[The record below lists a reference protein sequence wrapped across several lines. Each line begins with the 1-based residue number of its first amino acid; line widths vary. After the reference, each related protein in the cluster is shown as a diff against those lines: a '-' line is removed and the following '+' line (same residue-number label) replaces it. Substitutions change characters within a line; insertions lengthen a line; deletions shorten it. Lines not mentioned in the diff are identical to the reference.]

1 MISASELRDIT
12 ENAIENDIFI
22 GNAIDDM
29 IVTIEA
35 MAKTAASLGSYSVV
49 IPLIGGIDCADY
61 NELCDRLVARGYNY
75 YLDSYC
81 NLEVGWSIWTCR
93 Y

>member
-12 ENAIENDIFI
+12 ENAIENDIYI
-22 GNAIDDM
+22 DNVIDDM

-35 MAKTAASLGSYSVV
+35 MAKTAASLGHYRV
-49 IPLIGGIDCADY
+49 IVPLVGGIDYADY
-61 NELCDRLVARGYNY
+61 NELCDKLTSKGYNY

-81 NLEVGWSIWTCR
+81 NLEVGWSTWTCR